1 MWQSLKKIYE
11 EISSF
16 LQNSVFSIVF
26 AVVFVI
32 YLCCLVSFPASNP
45 LTLQWHELW
54 TFLLYFQLHAANQKK
69 TKNINKWNFQKQQ
82 NTSMLTD
89 GYDIYVWLIC
99 LPYPIS
105 KHLMYR
111 YIIFS
116 LPWVQPWVVTTFPWL
131 VMIIRWF
138 PSQYPIVLMSGTYMK
153 LH

>member
-11 EISSF
+11 DISSL

-32 YLCCLVSFPASNP
+32 CLCCLVSFPASNP

-69 TKNINKWNFQKQQ
+69 TKNINIWHFQKQQ
-82 NTSMLTD
+82 NTSMLMD
-89 GYDIYVWLIC
+89 GYDIYVWLIY

-116 LPWVQPWVVTTFPWL
+116 KATFKFYLECKTANNIPL
-131 VMIIRWF
+131 I
-138 PSQYPIVLMSGTYMK
+138 SNDN
-153 LH
+153 

>member
-11 EISSF
+11 EISF
-16 LQNSVFSIVF
+16 LLQNSVFSIVF

-69 TKNINKWNFQKQQ
+69 TKNINIWNFQIKQ

-99 LPYPIS
+99 LPYIWCTGI
-105 KHLMYR
+105 L
-111 YIIFS
+111 FS
-116 LPWVQPWVVTTFPWL
+116 VRPSNSTLSAKLLTTFPWL